1 MRLILWVVGA
11 RGLVH
16 MNNHY
21 RMLLN
26 SLVYLV
32 TIVVNST
39 QLCWKQ
45 CMHLW
50 KVWLSCVDCIS
61 LYHCRPELLMQA
73 NNLVTHAARKV
84 ATSEHNL
91 ASTLLKTE
99 MMTVGVE
106 TVSAAS

>member
-1 MRLILWVVGA
+1 
-11 RGLVH
+11 
-16 MNNHY
+16 
-21 RMLLN
+21 
-26 SLVYLV
+26 
-32 TIVVNST
+32 
-39 QLCWKQ
+39 
-45 CMHLW
+45 MHLW

-61 LYHCRPELLMQA
+61 LYHCRPELLIQA